1 MKKGMVKVLR
11 MYMGAEA
18 ETIASAVGIPI
29 MRYLDIENC
38 DAEPDESE
46 ISKLAVGF
54 GLEEAVFTGEVEIG
68 IDFAFR
74 QPLEENVFVSE
85 ELREK
90 MRIRMTDL
98 TEDEKRLI
106 LLIRSAE
113 DSTDLMKRVT
123 DTVCEEVL

>member
-18 ETIASAVGIPI
+18 ETVASAAGIPF

-46 ISKLAVGF
+46 LGKLSAVF
-54 GLEEAVFTGEVEIG
+54 GLEEDVFTGEREIDCG
-68 IDFAFR
+68 FAFR

-90 MRIRMTDL
+90 MRILMTDL

-123 DTVCEEVL
+123 DVACEEVF